1 MAVGVRV
8 YIETRCK
15 PHTARAILLPYGI
28 QKPNR
33 SHSMSHDYL
42 ERILK
47 ARVYDVAIESPL
59 EAAPRLSRRLDNEIL
74 FKREDLQPVFS
85 FKLRGA
91 YNKIAHLSET
101 AAKRG
106 VICASAGNHAQGVAL
121 AAKRRGVPATIV
133 MPQTTPQIKVQA
145 VIDFGGEAV
154 LHGDDY
160 DQAYEHALL
169 LARER
174 QLTFIHPFD
183 DPDVIAG
190 QGTIGMEILRQRSG
204 EDIDA
209 IFVAVGGG
217 GLIAGV
223 AAYVKYLFPK
233 IRIIGVEPD
242 DADAMYRSLQAGTR
256 VTLDRVG
263 IFADGVAVRRVG
275 EETFRLAREYV
286 DEVITVS
293 TDEICAAIQDIFEDN
308 RTIVEPAGALPVAGI
323 KRYVAREQVRGKTFV
338 SINCGA
344 NVNFDRLR
352 HIAERADIG
361 GQREALIAVEIPE
374 QKGSFLRFCEVLGR
388 RGVTEFNYRYND
400 AATANLFVGLALS
413 QGRKEKESIIAM
425 LKEAGYPVLD
435 MSDNE
440 MAKLH
445 VRYMVG
451 GHARGLSD
459 ERLFRFEFP
468 ERPGALLKFL
478 NAIGTQWNITMF
490 HYRNHGSDYGR
501 VLAGIQIPA
510 KERVDFDLH
519 VRELKYVCVEET
531 DNPAYR
537 MFLGS

>member
-1 MAVGVRV
+1 
-8 YIETRCK
+8 
-15 PHTARAILLPYGI
+15 
-28 QKPNR
+28 
-33 SHSMSHDYL
+33 MSHDYL

-59 EAAPRLSRRLDNEIL
+59 EHAPRLSRRLGNRVL

-85 FKLRGA
+85 FKVRGA
-91 YNKIAHLSET
+91 YNKIAHLSQAI
-101 AAKRG
+101 AARG

-121 AAKRRGVPATIV
+121 AARRRGIPATIV

-145 VIDFGGEAV
+145 VIDLGGEVV

-160 DQAYEHALL
+160 DQAYEQALA

-190 QGTIGMEILRQRSG
+190 QGTIGMEILRQQPG

-209 IFVAVGGG
+209 IFVSIGGG
-217 GLIAGV
+217 GLIAGI

-233 IRIIGVEPD
+233 IRVIGVEPE
-242 DADAMYRSLQAGTR
+242 DADAMFRSLQAKKR
-256 VTLDRVG
+256 VTLERVG
-263 IFADGVAVRRVG
+263 IFADGVAVKRVG
-275 EETFRLAREYV
+275 EEPFRLAREYV
-286 DEVITVS
+286 DEVITVT
-293 TDEICAAIQDIFEDN
+293 TDEMCAAIQDIFEDN
-308 RTIVEPAGALPVAGI
+308 RTIVEPAGALAVAGI
-323 KRYVAREQVRGKTFV
+323 KRYVAREQCRERTFI

-352 HIAERADIG
+352 HVAERADIG
-361 GQREALIAVEIPE
+361 GQREALFAVQIPE

-388 RGVTEFNYRYND
+388 RSVTEFNYRYND
-400 AATANLFVGLALS
+400 GANAQLFVGVALAE
-413 QGRKEKESIIAM
+413 GRKEKEAVIRS
-425 LKEAGYPVLD
+425 LQEAGYPVLD

-451 GHARGLSD
+451 GPARGIEN

-478 NAIGTQWNITMF
+478 NAIGTQWNITLF
-490 HYRNHGSDYGR
+490 HYRNHGSDSGR
-501 VLAGIQIPA
+501 VLAGVQIPPA
-510 KERVDFDLH
+510 ESVDFDLH
-519 VRELKYVCVEET
+519 VRELKYVYAEET
-531 DNPAYR
+531 ANPAYR
-537 MFLGS
+537 MFLAGN